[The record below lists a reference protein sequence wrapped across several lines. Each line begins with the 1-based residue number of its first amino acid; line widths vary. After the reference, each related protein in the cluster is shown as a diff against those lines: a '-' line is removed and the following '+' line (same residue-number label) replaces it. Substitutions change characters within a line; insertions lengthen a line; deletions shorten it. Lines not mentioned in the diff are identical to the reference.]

1 MLDMP
6 LAELRTYAGVNPR
19 PPDFDA
25 YWDRA
30 LHDLAN
36 VDPEPELTPAP
47 IQFPTA
53 ECFHLYFTGVGGARI
68 HAKFL
73 RPRAA
78 AQPLPA
84 LLHFH
89 GYSGSSGDWAQ
100 KLIYTGLGY
109 CVAAMDVRGQGGL
122 SEDPGGVR
130 GNTLHGHIIRG
141 MAEEDPARLFY
152 RNVFLDTAQLAR
164 VVGEMP
170 EVDAA
175 RIDATGKS
183 QGGALSLAC
192 GALVPAIRRLAP
204 LHPFL
209 SDYKRVW
216 DMDLAKDAYAEI
228 ADYFRRFDPLHR
240 HEDAFFTKLGYIDV
254 HHLAPRVKGDVMMGI
269 TLIDE
274 LCPPSTQFAAYN
286 QLTGARFA
294 RVYPDYGH
302 DEPPGW
308 NDEVANFLM
317 EMTP

>member
-1 MLDMP
+1 MPMLDLP
-6 LAELRTYAGVNPR
+6 LVELRTYAGTNPC
-19 PPDFDA
+19 PDDFDA
-25 YWDRA
+25 YWARA
-30 LHDLAN
+30 LEELTAT
-36 VDPEPELTPAP
+36 DPNPELVPARL
-47 IQFPTA
+47 QFPTA

-68 HAKFL
+68 HAKLL
-73 RPRAA
+73 RPRGVGETM
-78 AQPLPA
+78 PA

-100 KLIYTGLGY
+100 KLLYTGLGY

-141 MAEEDPARLFY
+141 MAEDSPDRLFY

-164 VVGEMP
+164 VVGDMP
-170 EVDAA
+170 EVDYA

-183 QGGALSLAC
+183 QGGALTLAC

-216 DMDLAKDAYAEI
+216 DMDLAQNAYLEI
-228 ADYFRRFDPLHR
+228 ADYFRRYDPMH
-240 HEDAFFTKLGYIDV
+240 HQEDSFFTKLGYIDV
-254 HHLAPRVKGDVMMGI
+254 HHLAPRIQGEVMMGI
-269 TLIDE
+269 TLLDE

-286 QLTGARFA
+286 NLTATRSARI
-294 RVYPDYGH
+294 YPDFGH

-308 NDEVANFLM
+308 HDEVAEFLTQ
-317 EMTP
+317 E